1 MTGPTGPTNTTKNAP
16 NKSSGLQQP
25 ELRYLAIGR
34 VVKAHGVRGEISVAV
49 LTDFPERF
57 DTTERVYL
65 GNEFEAEAYQLKKF
79 RWHKKNVL
87 LTLDG
92 IDDRDQAERLRGLFV
107 QIPIEDVA
115 PLPEGDFYVYELI
128 GLQIVSTDN
137 QVLGTLINI
146 LETGANDVYVVETP
160 NKSQILLPAIPDVVR
175 EIDADA
181 GKITVELIDGLI

>member
-1 MTGPTGPTNTTKNAP
+1 MTGPTGPTKTTENAP

-57 DTTERVYL
+57 DTTEHVYL

-87 LTLDG
+87 LTLEG
-92 IDDRDQAERLRGLFV
+92 ISDRNQAEQLRGLFV
-107 QIPIEDVA
+107 QIPIEDVV
-115 PLPEGDFYVYELI
+115 PLPEGDFYLYELI

-160 NKSQILLPAIPDVVR
+160 DKNQILLPAIPDVVK

-181 GKITVELIDGLI
+181 GKITVDLIDGLI

>member
-160 NKSQILLPAIPDVVR
+160 DKSQILLPAIPDVVR